1 MGNRYLAL
9 LYRNI
14 ARLLLDDLTFKF
26 EGLDVVGKVIEV
38 YCSGWLSKKLD
49 ALDANL

>member
-1 MGNRYLAL
+1 MGYCHLAL
-9 LYRNI
+9 LDRHV

-38 YCSGWLSKKLD
+38 YCSG
-49 ALDANL
+49 